1 MTEHARARRLD
12 VSAPVVYT
20 DCQTRFFWRL
30 AVMKLSPRLAA
41 FAAAY
46 TDALHARS
54 KNPTP
59 PELPA
64 SPDFLRPNTNYA
76 QSSLLEK

>member
-1 MTEHARARRLD
+1 
-12 VSAPVVYT
+12 
-20 DCQTRFFWRL
+20 
-30 AVMKLSPRLAA
+30 MKLSPRLAA

-64 SPDFLRPNTNYA
+64 SPDFLRRNNTNYA
-76 QSSLLEK
+76 QSSSLEK

>member
-1 MTEHARARRLD
+1 
-12 VSAPVVYT
+12 
-20 DCQTRFFWRL
+20 
-30 AVMKLSPRLAA
+30 MKLSPRLAA

-46 TDALHARS
+46 TDALRARA

-59 PELPA
+59 PKLPPC
-64 SPDFLRPNTNYA
+64 PDFLRPDNTNYA